1 MTYFTY
7 RILGYNHDFGVV
19 RIEGNKVISRD
30 VVIFASQQIAAHIRL
45 SIEEVLFISAKGE
58 VAKLN
63 LITAN
68 FTKREKLFSTYQR
81 TNKLLLTSDGESIIS
96 LTNGS
101 IIVIDP
107 VSLKILKTYNVVLQG
122 EDGVLRLKD
131 YEDIKE
137 PFEAKASAEQG
148 RFLELTK
155 ANPKGPWP
163 KRKWS
168 WATSL
173 SRWPINSGNIFRP
186 EFRHQTASIRNSVI
200 IAPYD
205 IKRALNTKREET
217 QKGTGLVRMNLRD
230 ETIAY
235 EDLSGFDSAIPHHMT
250 IKTISDDGKGFLADR
265 HHVTRLETTTAK
277 PKRLFGLGR
286 PQVELEFQHHL
297 EVWRIEKSATLDH
310 HIPMGSI
317 KPILYPEHPSKETKL
332 KYPSL
337 YKSRAKEALID
348 ECRLEA
354 AKLQYKNV
362 FETMKWSEE
371 KFKSDFSLALSK
383 KNVELDQTLSI
394 QLERLRNMH
403 FAARPFMVDN
413 FLDFALKVNASFI
426 QEWQTKSLD
435 EVQQKT
441 LGWIKLSLTRLTQR
455 AVAFEWKSIEDD
467 IHIIEKMGTL
477 RHISTQGEESNS
489 YPIEGLARGLGDQR
503 NHSFSR
509 INESGLFVENTMNY
523 GRFRK
528 DGLIIDL
535 PLRTEVQGEESI
547 IPTQRIYDTESF
559 KQDGD
564 IAEKLAR
571 KSRRGYV
578 TIRSKSPANLLTG
591 LAKLTQEYAK
601 HHEDI
606 VLSNRWDAGLFHGK
620 SLVLESEIAK
630 ILTSAKDP
638 LAIPV
643 LMNFVETVMQVSV
656 QNGVIIS
663 PHPRDQKTG
672 NVHWPVWHNDD
683 GTQVGMPSVNAIIA
697 LSNTVPELAL
707 TFYRYR
713 DFEHDVYTDDTG
725 LCEDVLKHVTLD
737 KSGVLKLLAITAFQ
751 FLATGRVENNLF
763 AQHGMDR
770 VATALENGQLSAKLA
785 AQIFVDE
792 VKGLEGELSWGDN
805 LGPHGLVAQA
815 VYGLDKS
822 SSSKVAFGEAML
834 SLYPEAQDFLA
845 EKKAG

>member
-1 MTYFTY
+1 MTYFNY

-19 RIEGNKVISRD
+19 RIEGNNVASRD
-30 VVIFASQQIAAHIRL
+30 VVIFASQGIAAHTRL
-45 SIEEVLFISAKGE
+45 NIEEVLFISAKGE

-63 LITAN
+63 LGTTS

-81 TNKLLLTSDGESIIS
+81 TNKLLQTCDGQSVIS
-96 LTNGS
+96 LTNSS
-101 IIVIDP
+101 ITVINS
-107 VSLKILKTYNVVLQG
+107 VSLKVLKSYNAVLQDEG
-122 EDGVLRLKD
+122 GVLRLKD

-137 PFEAKASAEQG
+137 PFEAKASAEHE
-148 RFLELTK
+148 RFLKVKK

-163 KRKWS
+163 KREWS

-186 EFRHQTASIRNSVI
+186 EFRHQTASIRNNVI

-205 IKRALNTKREET
+205 IKRALLAKREDT

-265 HHVTRLETTTAK
+265 HHVTRLETTAAK

-286 PQVELEFQHHL
+286 RQVELEFQHHL

-310 HIPMGSI
+310 HISMGSI

-332 KYPSL
+332 KHPTL

-354 AKLQYKNV
+354 AKLQYRSV
-362 FETMKWSEE
+362 FETMNWSEE
-371 KFKSDFSLALSK
+371 KFKSDFSLSLSK
-383 KNVELDQTLSI
+383 KNVELDQTLTR
-394 QLERLRNMH
+394 QLERLQNMH

-413 FLDFALKVNASFI
+413 FLDFALKENANFI

-435 EVQQKT
+435 DVQQKT
-441 LGWIKLSLTRLTQR
+441 LGSIKLSLKRLTQR

-467 IHIIEKMGTL
+467 IHILEKMGTL
-477 RHISTQGEESNS
+477 RHISTQGEMSNS
-489 YPIEGLARGLGDQR
+489 HAIEGLAKGLGDQS
-503 NHSFSR
+503 NHSLPR
-509 INESGLFVENTMNY
+509 IDGSGLFVENTMKY
-523 GRFRK
+523 GRIK
-528 DGLIIDL
+528 DGLIINL
-535 PLRTEVQGEESI
+535 PLRTEFRGEESI
-547 IPTQRIYDTESF
+547 IPTQRVYDADSF
-559 KQDGD
+559 KQDHD
-564 IAEKLAR
+564 ISEKLAR

-578 TIRSKSPANLLTG
+578 TIPSKSPANLLTG

-620 SLVLESEIAK
+620 SLILESEIAK
-630 ILTSAKDP
+630 ILTNAKDSS
-638 LAIPV
+638 AIPV
-643 LMNFVETVMQVSV
+643 LMNFVKTVMQVSLKD
-656 QNGVIIS
+656 GVTIS
-663 PHPRDQKTG
+663 PYPRDQNMG
-672 NVHWPVWHNDD
+672 HVHWRVWHNDNFA
-683 GTQVGMPSVNAIIA
+683 QVGMPSVNAIIA
-697 LSNTVPELAL
+697 LSETIPELAL
-707 TFYRYR
+707 TYYRYR
-713 DFEHDVYTDDTG
+713 DFEHDVYTEENG
-725 LCEDVLKHVTLD
+725 LPNDVLPYVELD
-737 KSGVLKLLAITAFQ
+737 KPGVLKLLAITAFQ
-751 FLATGRVENNLF
+751 FLATGRVENDLF

-822 SSSKVAFGEAML
+822 SPSKVAFGEEIL
-834 SLYPEAQDFLA
+834 RIYPEAQDFLT
-845 EKKAG
+845 EKMTD